1 MALTFRTLYTKLCT
15 QLTVRGTKLMKEK
28 IGRKL
33 RYGEPTQAIR
43 VPVSMIPMIEDLL
56 TRREVLETQWQSKLI
71 GPDAQKLVDLI
82 TELMITPQKGL
93 IQALESTGLPG
104 FHSEIKKL
112 NKELDDTRKACSG
125 LTVTKLLGVLGD

>member
-1 MALTFRTLYTKLCT
+1 MNITKD
-15 QLTVRGTKLMKEK
+15 
-28 IGRKL
+28 RKVKQSK
-33 RYGEPTQAIR
+33 YGEETEVIR
-43 VPVSMIPMIEDLL
+43 VPKSMIPIVKEMLKK
-56 TRREVLETQWQSKLI
+56 REVLETQWQSKLI